1 MILSVTINPLLERR
15 FLFSKIISGSN
26 NRATHQEL
34 HAGGKGINVSRQLNN
49 LKIKNHSFV
58 FIGGRNGKLLKEVL
72 YKEKI
77 EFTVVQ
83 TKSETR
89 DGVVIV
95 NEKENQVTT
104 FFGVNSD
111 ISNKE
116 VEEFK
121 SKLEKMIM
129 NCEIVVFSGSSP
141 CENTDDIFPF
151 GIEIANKY
159 NKTSF
164 CDTYGRHLKNCLE
177 KSPTIVHNNI
187 SEVEKTF
194 NISLNDKKDIIEYL
208 DSLYKKNIK
217 QVYLTNGENNFY
229 ASNFDFH
236 FNIIPPQIN
245 AVDSLGSGDSFTAG
259 LICAWHKKLS
269 FKEGLKIAT
278 ALGAT
283 NAQRNDTSN
292 ADFNQAQ
299 ELIDNII
306 VNSIGK
312 KMTKIDVTPT

>member
-15 FLFSKIISGSN
+15 FFFNKITGGSS

-34 HAGGKGINVSRQLNN
+34 RAGGKGINVSRQLNN
-49 LKIKNHSFV
+49 LNIKNHSFV
-58 FIGGRNGKLLKEVL
+58 LLGGRNGKLLKEVL

-77 EFTVVQ
+77 EFTAVQ

-89 DGVVIV
+89 DGSVIV
-95 NEKENQVTT
+95 DEKKNKVTT
-104 FFGVNSD
+104 FFGIDSD
-111 ISNKE
+111 ISNEE
-116 VEEFK
+116 VEAFK

-141 CENTDDIFPF
+141 CKSADSIFPF
-151 GIEIANKY
+151 GIETANKY
-159 NKTSF
+159 NKISV

-177 KSPTIVHNNI
+177 KSPTFVHNNI
-187 SEVEKTF
+187 TEIEKTF
-194 NISLNDKKDIIEYL
+194 NISLNNEKSIIEYL

-217 QVYLTNGENNFY
+217 QVYLTDGENNFY

-236 FNIIPPQIN
+236 FKIIPPQIN
-245 AVDSLGSGDSFTAG
+245 TVDSLGSGDSFTAG
-259 LICAWHKKLS
+259 LIYAWHKKLS

-278 ALGAT
+278 ALGAA
-283 NAQRNDTSN
+283 NAKRNDTSN